1 MNEWLKKM
9 IDKTKEFWKNSSIVK
24 KVILIGIIVA
34 IIGAVVVATNVSSKP
49 TTVKLFNA
57 AVTDETLRSQI
68 LDRIS
73 QENIEAFVSDDGYIS
88 VLDDKTARKMRS
100 ILVTE
105 GLTPSN
111 VDIFEGF
118 YNRSW
123 STTDKEQNIRL
134 KNLITQNL
142 KMHLE
147 SLSDI
152 SSANVTLVLPE
163 NELFASDQKPVSA
176 SVILN
181 IKSSSNLA
189 NERKRLLGI
198 QKLILSAVEGLTA
211 ENLTISD
218 MDGNVLNDFE
228 GMADMDRV
236 SVIER
241 QQKLR
246 RKLEAQLKADVLI
259 ALQKTKTEDRIR
271 DLNVTIDMDM
281 SEKSNESTIYT
292 PIEMKA
298 DNKDTPYDESVY
310 VEGLPIS
317 QQTVTKEWQGTGYN
331 PEGPAGVEGQNPPV
345 YSDMSNVIGKST
357 ETGVTQNN
365 AVNTTHTKEKVAP
378 RPGRVTVSVNIDGEW
393 KKLRDPKTHTYMIDE
408 KTGSIA
414 REYIPV
420 SSEELLA
427 LTNYVKN
434 AVGYKKDRGDEVTV
448 TNIKIDRSAQFAE
461 EDEEYFKKQ
470 QTRRTILLVLI
481 SIAVVL
487 VGFILFRIISKEIER
502 RKRLRE
508 EELLRQQQAAREQAL
523 WNATDESGVQ
533 VTMSVEESRR
543 AELQENAIN
552 MAKEHPEDVA
562 MLIRTWLMEE

>member
-34 IIGAVVVATNVSSKP
+34 IIGAIVVATNVSSKP

-57 AVTDETLRSQI
+57 AVTDEILRSQI

>member
-34 IIGAVVVATNVSSKP
+34 IIGAIVVATNVSSKP

-298 DNKDTPYDESVY
+298 DNKDTPYDESAY

-365 AVNTTHTKEKVAP
+365 AVNTTLTKEKVAP

>member
-34 IIGAVVVATNVSSKP
+34 IIGAIVVATNVSSKP

-181 IKSSSNLA
+181 IKPSSNLA

>member
-34 IIGAVVVATNVSSKP
+34 IIGAIVVATNVSSKP

-365 AVNTTHTKEKVAP
+365 AVNTTHSKEIVAP

>member
-34 IIGAVVVATNVSSKP
+34 IIGAIVVATNVSSKP

-181 IKSSSNLA
+181 IKPSSNLA

-298 DNKDTPYDESVY
+298 DNKDTPYEESAY

>member
-9 IDKTKEFWKNSSIVK
+9 IEKTKEFWKNSSIVK
-24 KVILIGIIVA
+24 KVILIGIIVVIVGA
-34 IIGAVVVATNVSSKP
+34 IIVATNVSAKP
-49 TTVKLFNA
+49 VTVKVFNA
-57 AVTDETLRSQI
+57 AVTDETLKNQI

-88 VLDDKTARKMRS
+88 VLDDKTARKIRS

-118 YNRSW
+118 YNRGW
-123 STTDKEQNIRL
+123 STTDKEQNVRL
-134 KNLITQNL
+134 KNLISQNL
-142 KMHLE
+142 KLHLE

-163 NELFASDQKPVSA
+163 DELFKSDQKPVSA

-181 IKSSSNLA
+181 IKSTSNLP
-189 NERKRLLGI
+189 NERKRILGI

-218 MDGNVLNDFE
+218 MEGNVLNDFE

-236 SVIER
+236 SVIEK

-259 ALQKTKTEDRIR
+259 ALQRNKTEDRIR
-271 DLNVTIDMDM
+271 DLNLSIDMDM

-365 AVNTTHTKEKVAP
+365 AVNTTHSVEKVAP

-393 KKLRDPKTHTYMIDE
+393 KKLRDPKTHAYMIDE
-408 KTGSIA
+408 STGAIA

-420 SSEELLA
+420 SQEELVQ

-434 AVGYKKDRGDEVTV
+434 AVGYSKERGDEVFV
-448 TNIKIDRSAQFAE
+448 TNIKIDRTAQFAE
-461 EDEEYFKKQ
+461 EDEAYFKKQ
-470 QTRRTILLVLI
+470 QARRTILLVLV
-481 SIAVVL
+481 SIAIVL
-487 VGFILFRIISKEIER
+487 VGFILFRIISKELER

-508 EELLRQQQAAREQAL
+508 EEALRKQQEERERAL
-523 WNATDESGVQ
+523 WNATDESMQ